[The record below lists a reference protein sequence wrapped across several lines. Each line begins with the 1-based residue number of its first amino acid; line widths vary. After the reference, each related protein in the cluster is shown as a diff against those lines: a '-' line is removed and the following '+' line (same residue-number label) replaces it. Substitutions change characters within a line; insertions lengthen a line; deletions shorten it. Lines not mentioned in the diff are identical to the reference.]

1 MKLRLI
7 DPACLRE
14 LRRVSRRFNL
24 IATPIIYRTV
34 ELVDLLVADDAETR
48 FPQVIEDIADFTR
61 HVAVRSILNPRG
73 VQRLL
78 TRIKK
83 LRTLR

>member
-1 MKLRLI
+1 MRLI

-14 LRRVSRRFNL
+14 LRRVNRRFNL
-24 IATPIIYRTV
+24 IATPIIYRTI

-48 FPQVIEDIADFTR
+48 FPQVIEDIVDFTR

-78 TRIKK
+78 TRIKR